1 MGWTG
6 VMAGAEV
13 GAMVT
18 LCHFVIT
25 DNKQKLGSA
34 GQELMTPS
42 LSLQSGVHSS
52 RPALYCQPLYPA
64 QHHHRRLYTTLIVYT
79 ALQNHC

>member
-1 MGWTG
+1 MK
-6 VMAGAEV
+6 AGAEV

-52 RPALYCQPLYPA
+52 RPALYWQPLYPA
-64 QHHHRRLYTTLIVYT
+64 PQHRTASLYSPPKLLLNAFSGLKTS
-79 ALQNHC
+79 H